1 MLLAPINIIF
11 SDLFHSVNLSNL
23 ICIICPWFYWYY

>member
-23 ICIICPWFYWYY
+23 TCIICGFYWYC